1 MKTFKEFLNKKTL
14 TPEQLAKKHNCDLE
28 TINKQL
34 EKGTKVEKEHTSN
47 SRIAREIAL
56 DHIDELPDYYD
67 KLEKMEK
74 K

>member
-1 MKTFKEFLNKKTL
+1 MKSFKEFLNKKTL
-14 TPEQLAKKHNCDLE
+14 SPEQLAKKHNCDLK

-34 EKGTKVEKEHTSN
+34 EKGTAVEKEHTSN
-47 SRIAREIAL
+47 EKIAREIAA
-56 DHIDELPDYYD
+56 DHVGEFKDYYD

>member
-1 MKTFKEFLNKKTL
+1 MKSFKEFLNKKTL
-14 TPEQLAKKHNCDLE
+14 SPEQLAKKHNCDLE

-47 SRIAREIAL
+47 KKIAREIAS
-56 DHIDELPDYYD
+56 DHVGELPDYYD
-67 KLEKMEK
+67 RLDKIEK